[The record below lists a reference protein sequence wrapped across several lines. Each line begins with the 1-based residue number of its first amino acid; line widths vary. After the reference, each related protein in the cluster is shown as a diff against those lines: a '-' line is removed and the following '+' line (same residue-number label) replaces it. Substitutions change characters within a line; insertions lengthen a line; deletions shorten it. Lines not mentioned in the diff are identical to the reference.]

1 MQPQTR
7 TTAQHDQRT
16 TSNIIAQPTTTS
28 ANNNQQINTSSADED
43 DIIWLDDDQPPTK
56 PKTSS
61 TIVKKIETSA
71 PVKSENKTVVMA
83 SNSNTS
89 TNEQTQANTRTST
102 KDRGPMNYLKINTV
116 VLPFINLE
124 REKAVRL
131 FELIPGSTQFV
142 SAYQL
147 AITGVIPHDLID
159 DRDRLRANFKSLQMA
174 TIAQIDEIN
183 KLTRELLA
191 AFNPDAGPRLF
202 LEQLDPGDKRHFH
215 LVNVIELILAYSSAP
230 MFIREM
236 SLHDTTLAKFN
247 EQSFNFRDVLQMRG
261 GIIQVSSFS

>member
-1 MQPQTR
+1 
-7 TTAQHDQRT
+7 
-16 TSNIIAQPTTTS
+16 
-28 ANNNQQINTSSADED
+28 
-43 DIIWLDDDQPPTK
+43 
-56 PKTSS
+56 
-61 TIVKKIETSA
+61 
-71 PVKSENKTVVMA
+71 
-83 SNSNTS
+83 
-89 TNEQTQANTRTST
+89 
-102 KDRGPMNYLKINTV
+102 MNYLKINTV
-116 VLPFINLE
+116 VVPFINLE

-174 TIAQIDEIN
+174 TVAQLDEIN

-215 LVNVIELILAYSSAP
+215 LVNVIELMLAYSSAA
-230 MFIREM
+230 MFVREM

-261 GIIQVSSFS
+261 GIIQVSSFYSFSF

>member
-1 MQPQTR
+1 MQPQIR
-7 TTAQHDQRT
+7 TTAQ
-16 TSNIIAQPTTTS
+16 SNIIAQPTTTS
-28 ANNNQQINTSSADED
+28 ANNQQINTSSADED
-43 DIIWLDDDQPPTK
+43 DIIWLGDDQPTTK
-56 PKTSS
+56 PTTSS

-71 PVKSENKTVVMA
+71 QVKSENKTVVMA

-89 TNEQTQANTRTST
+89 TNQQTQANTRTST
-102 KDRGPMNYLKINTV
+102 KDRGPINYLKINTV
-116 VLPFINLE
+116 VVPFIHLE
-124 REKAVRL
+124 REQAVRL

-147 AITGVIPHDLID
+147 AITGIIPHDLID
-159 DRDRLRANFKSLQMA
+159 DRDRLRANFKSLKMA
-174 TIAQIDEIN
+174 TMAQIDEIN

-191 AFNPDAGPRLF
+191 AFNPDTGPRLF

-215 LVNVIELILAYSSAP
+215 LVNVIELMLAYSSAA

-261 GIIQVSSFS
+261 GIIQVSSFYIFYFTN